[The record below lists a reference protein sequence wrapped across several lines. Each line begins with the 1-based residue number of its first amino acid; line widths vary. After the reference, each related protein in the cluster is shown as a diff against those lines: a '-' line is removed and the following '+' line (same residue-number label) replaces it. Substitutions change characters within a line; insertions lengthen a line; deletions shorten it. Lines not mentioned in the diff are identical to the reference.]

1 MTIRNLEHLFR
12 PSSVAVIGASDEAG
26 SVGATVMRNLLASG
40 FAGAIVPVNPHHGH
54 VAGIKTAP
62 DVGSMAQA
70 PELAVIC
77 TRAHIVPDIVRQLGE
92 KGTKAA
98 VVLSAGL
105 NRERDAS
112 GCTLTQRMLEHA
124 KPHLLRIL
132 GPNCVG
138 LLVPGI
144 GLNASFA
151 HANARAG
158 KLAFVSQSGAL
169 TTALLDWADG
179 RGVGFSHFISLGDS
193 ADVDFGDVLDY
204 LANDPATSAILLY
217 IESIP
222 HARKFMSAA
231 RAASR
236 NKPVIAVKA
245 GRTPEAAKA
254 AASHTGALAG
264 TDDVYDAALRRAGI
278 LRVNSTLE
286 LFDAAE
292 TLARAR
298 TFQGDRLAILTNGGG
313 PGVMATDALILG
325 GGKLA
330 SLAPETVHALEAFL
344 PPNWSRAN
352 PVDIIGDAPA
362 ERYRRALDLMLQDAH
377 ADAVLMIHA
386 PTAIVPSSE
395 IAAAVLPAARSSKRT
410 LLSCWMGSRAVEPA
424 RKLFGDAGLPTYD
437 TPEQAVNAFL
447 QLVRYRRN
455 QEVLAEVPASTPA
468 VPPAGLAVARAIV
481 QRALTAGRQ
490 MLDESEAKE
499 LMHAC
504 GIPVALT
511 LVADSVE
518 AAAEVAA
525 KIGFPVALKI
535 LSPDISHKS
544 DVGGVALKL
553 ASAQAVREAAEAML
567 EQVRALRPQ
576 ARLQGFTVQQMVQ
589 WPDAHELII
598 GAATDATFGPVIL
611 FGQGGTSVEV
621 IGDRAVALP
630 PLNTVLAR
638 ELIARTRVARVLGA
652 HRDKPAADLPAVCH
666 VLIQVAQVV
675 AEIPEVLELD
685 LNPVLVNAQGV
696 IALDARVLVGP
707 ARGTGS
713 DRLSIRP
720 YPIELEQNLV
730 VGGKALL
737 LRPIRPSDEPQ
748 LRQLVMQCNPED
760 RHFRFFGAVRE
771 LPADLLGRYTQIDYD
786 REMAFVAID
795 ADGALLGEVRTMAD
809 PDNRRAEFA
818 ILVRSGFQGRG
829 LGHALLEKAVQY
841 CRRRGTA
848 AIFGDV
854 LASNTRMLRLVA
866 SFGFRHAP
874 AADNIV
880 RVNLDLPGSAKVP
893 PAPDANGDGGQ
904 QACKVPAL
912 CHAKA

>member
-12 PSSVAVIGASDEAG
+12 PSSVAVIGGSDEAG
-26 SVGATVMRNLLASG
+26 SVGATVMRNLLAGG
-40 FAGAIVPVNPHHGH
+40 FAGAIVPVNPHHRH
-54 VAGIKTAP
+54 VAGIRTAT

-105 NRERDAS
+105 NVERDAT

-193 ADVDFGDVLDY
+193 SDVDFGDVLDY

-245 GRTPEAAKA
+245 GRSPEAASA

-264 TDDVYDAALRRAGI
+264 SDDVYDAALRRAGI

-298 TFQGDRLAILTNGGG
+298 AFQGDRLAILTNGGG
-313 PGVMATDALILG
+313 PGVMATDALVLG

-330 SLAPETVHALEAFL
+330 CLAPETMHALDAFL
-344 PPNWSRAN
+344 PATWSRAN

-362 ERYRRALDLMLQDAH
+362 ERYRWALDLMLQDPH

-386 PTAIVPSSE
+386 PTAIVPSSA
-395 IAAAVLPAARSSKRT
+395 IAAAVLPAARDAKRT
-410 LLSCWMGSRAVEPA
+410 FLSCWMGSRAVEPA
-424 RKLFGDAGLPTYD
+424 RKLFADAGLPTYD

-447 QLVRYRRN
+447 QLIRYRRN
-455 QEVLAEVPASTPA
+455 QDVLAEVPASTPT
-468 VPPAGLAVARAIV
+468 VPAAGLATARGIV

-499 LMHAC
+499 LMRAC

-511 LVADSVE
+511 LVADSAVT
-518 AAAEVAA
+518 APEVAA

-544 DVGGVALKL
+544 DVGGVALNL
-553 ASAQAVREAAEAML
+553 ESELAVREAAATMQER
-567 EQVRALRPQ
+567 VRRLRPQ
-576 ARLQGFTVQQMVQ
+576 ARLQGFTVQSMVQ
-589 WPDAHELII
+589 WPDSHELII

-611 FGQGGTSVEV
+611 FGQGGASVEV
-621 IGDRAVALP
+621 IRDQAVALP
-630 PLNTVLAR
+630 PLNNVLAR

-652 HRDKPAADLPAVCH
+652 HRDRPAADLPALCRM
-666 VLIQVAQVV
+666 LIQVAQIV

-685 LNPVLVNAQGV
+685 LNPVLVNAQGIIV
-696 IALDARVLVGP
+696 LDARVLIGP

-720 YPIELEQNLV
+720 YPIELEQNVIVDGKKLV
-730 VGGKALL
+730 
-737 LRPIRPSDEPQ
+737 LRPIRPSDEQQ
-748 LRQLVMQCNPED
+748 LRQLVMQCKPED

-771 LPADLLGRYTQIDYD
+771 LSGELLSRYTQIDYD
-786 REMAFVAID
+786 REMAFVATD
-795 ADGALLGEVRTMAD
+795 ADDALLGEIRTMAD

-818 ILVRSGFQGRG
+818 ILVRSGFQGKG
-829 LGHALLEKAVQY
+829 LGHALLEKAVRY
-841 CRRRGTA
+841 CRGRGTA
-848 AIFGDV
+848 VIYGDV
-854 LASNTRMLRLVA
+854 LASNSRMLRLIA
-866 SFGFRHAP
+866 AFGFRHQTP
-874 AADNIV
+874 PADNII
-880 RVNLDLPGSAKVP
+880 RVELDLSASVQAP
-893 PAPDANGDGGQ
+893 PVASAAHGDRDNET
-904 QACKVPAL
+904 CKV
-912 CHAKA
+912 